1 MSLHRKDIL
10 GSDSLSRHDIS
21 EILKLAALYKSHKK
35 TPKPI
40 PGLTVAN
47 LFFEPSTRT
56 RVSFELAAKRFGAT
70 VINIHQE
77 TSSLQKGED
86 LLDTTQTL
94 KVLGINLIII
104 RYPKEGVPHFL
115 ARHIDIPIINGGD
128 GCHEHPTQAL
138 LDLFT
143 IQEHFKRLKGLSV
156 LIVGDIAHSR
166 VARSNIIA
174 LKKMGAKVILCA
186 PPTLVSEDFKKQGA
200 QITYNLDDV
209 LPKADVVMTLRMQFE
224 RLNDPLPISLETYQK
239 FYRLD
244 EERLKKMKK
253 TAIIMHPSPMNRGTE
268 ITSEVADHPRS
279 IILEQAKNGLYVRM
293 ACIEWL
299 LKGKK
304 HGSSY

>member
-1 MSLHRKDIL
+1 MSSHRKDIL

-21 EILKLAALYKSHKK
+21 EILKLATLYKTTQKN
-35 TPKPI
+35 PKPI

-86 LLDTTQTL
+86 LLDTAQTL

-143 IQEHFKRLKGLSV
+143 IQEHFKRLKGLSI
-156 LIVGDIAHSR
+156 LIVG
-166 VARSNIIA
+166 
-174 LKKMGAKVILCA
+174 
-186 PPTLVSEDFKKQGA
+186 
-200 QITYNLDDV
+200 
-209 LPKADVVMTLRMQFE
+209 
-224 RLNDPLPISLETYQK
+224 
-239 FYRLD
+239 
-244 EERLKKMKK
+244 
-253 TAIIMHPSPMNRGTE
+253 
-268 ITSEVADHPRS
+268 
-279 IILEQAKNGLYVRM
+279 
-293 ACIEWL
+293 
-299 LKGKK
+299 
-304 HGSSY
+304 